1 MSVFRAAVL
10 SGAVLFATTLGAP
23 AMTVADL
30 GKASGLAAPASFMF
44 SDQIAPG
51 RPGGLDAQ
59 AMGAAAQNYFDY
71 DTLITLGALALA
83 GGAMAALGASAARR
97 EAAATSESAWR
108 QTVMRAVQADLAEF
122 TANFRRA
129 A

>member
-1 MSVFRAAVL
+1 MSVIRAAVL
-10 SGAVLFATTLGAP
+10 SGAVLLATVLGAP

-30 GKASGLAAPASFMF
+30 GQASGLARPASFVF

-51 RPGGLDAQ
+51 RAAPLDGEVAR
-59 AMGAAAQNYFDY
+59 AAAQSYFDY

-83 GGAMAALGASAARR
+83 GGALAALGASAARR
-97 EAAATSESAWR
+97 EAVAEPAWR
-108 QTVMRAVQADLAEF
+108 QTVMRGVQADLAEF